1 MAPQALNQNAF
12 YERARGLV
20 QKEPGCFK
28 PWVGVIFRS
37 VSPKYAAPMA
47 LLSGEGAFRSGG
59 RWNGPGVRAVYG
71 SLEPGLAADESF
83 NALLQRFGW
92 ETRDVPPRMV
102 VAIRCSLES
111 VLDLTGPP
119 PLLGEREL
127 AELLREDWR
136 RLNAAGMESRSQALG
151 RLAAEL
157 GEGLRAPSRVRSG
170 QNLVIYPARLRP
182 GSKLEVLGQDLLP
195 E

>member
-1 MAPQALNQNAF
+1 MAPPALNQNAF
-12 YERARGLV
+12 YERARGLIE
-20 QKEPGCFK
+20 KKSGCFK
-28 PWVGVIFRS
+28 AWTGVIFRS
-37 VSPKYAAPMA
+37 VPPRYAAPAA

-59 RWNGPGVRAVYG
+59 RWNAPGVRAVYG

-83 NALLQRFGW
+83 NALLQQFGW
-92 ETRDVPPRMV
+92 ENRDVPPRMV

-119 PLLGEREL
+119 PLFTEREL
-127 AELLREDWR
+127 ADLLREDWR

-151 RLAAEL
+151 RLAADL
-157 GEGLRAPSRVRSG
+157 GEGLRVPSRVRSG
-170 QNLVIYPARLRP
+170 QNLAIYPLRLRP